1 MTVPT
6 NITEFAQQQLEILD
20 AREAALA
27 LERASLVDNQIYWE
41 AIGGQ
46 QGAVYAARAAAGVAR
61 IDLELARL
69 AQQEAS
75 YSKVLETGVLSLG
88 RRNAADEW
96 VP

>member
-1 MTVPT
+1 
-6 NITEFAQQQLEILD
+6 
-20 AREAALA
+20 
-27 LERASLVDNQIYWE
+27 
-41 AIGGQ
+41 
-46 QGAVYAARAAAGVAR
+46 VAR